1 MKINAQVMRILMV
14 FGVLRL
20 INASTDG
27 LRRGRAAG
35 TQWRS
40 LRVELQRLVALRAL
54 RLRLLVVYL
63 ALPILFLFLEV
74 QVSGGVHGRRPVV
87 NAPRGCA

>member
-1 MKINAQVMRILMV
+1 MNAQVMRVLMV

-20 INASTDG
+20 ISASTDA
-27 LRRGRAAG
+27 LRRGRAAS
-35 TQWRS
+35 THRLN

-63 ALPILFLFLEV
+63 VLPILFLFLEV
-74 QVSGGVHGRRPVV
+74 QVSGDMRGRRPVV
-87 NAPRGCA
+87 DAPRGCA